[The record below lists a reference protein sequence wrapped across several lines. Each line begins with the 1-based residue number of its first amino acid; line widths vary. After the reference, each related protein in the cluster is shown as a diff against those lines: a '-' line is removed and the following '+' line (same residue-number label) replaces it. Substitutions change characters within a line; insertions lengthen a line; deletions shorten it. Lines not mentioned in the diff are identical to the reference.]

1 MNKVIY
7 TAVFGITE
15 ENNYH
20 LHEPEVKGEW
30 DFVCFTDNEN
40 FKSDVWDV
48 RIVKPLYEDGARS
61 AKRYKLKPHKY
72 LSDYDISVWVDIEV
86 KIKQDISQIVNQHLE
101 NYNLAILNHELCG
114 RTVSG
119 NLNVRKCIYEE
130 AKFIEWLGNNHPKK
144 HFKDNMDIIKSQV
157 NQYKLDGYPKDNGLA
172 RTTVV
177 FRRHNEQDVID
188 TCDAWWEE
196 MKYGSKRDQLSF
208 NYVAWKNNL
217 QFDYIQE
224 DIDDNQYF
232 GYMKKWRQTK
242 RKELRK
248 NKMEFAP
255 ISLDYFLKLE
265 FSRGGG
271 GKEIITQG
279 KDLIT
284 VGDVVNFF
292 SKKENVE
299 IVETQ
304 LEPKNWQ
311 YYNCMMGEFRKN
323 VENHHDRG
331 WENMTKDYYESLEM
345 MSDTE
350 IKNFLKEIPAEFDN
364 GFIKHSWHR
373 ACSMIGRLVKGKS
386 YIPFYMKKNQIY
398 NEPRPDD
405 NIQRIKPLI
414 KNINGLNYLDEA
426 GLPRGEYALVQ
437 SSILALMGVR
447 QNDDVDIIISSEARK
462 QLFNNNKNFIRLNG
476 VEIFEPNRGKFQI
489 FNAQGDDDL
498 IKNYSFVVD
507 GYNFL
512 QPRFYFSRKNKHTD
526 RDKSD
531 WDGMRNFFKMRSHDG
546 FPFNQ
551 LSEEEWG
558 VQYL

>member
-7 TAVFGITE
+7 TAVFGVTE

-20 LHEPEVKGEW
+20 LHEPVVKGDW

-48 RIVKPLYEDGARS
+48 RIVKPLYADGARS

-86 KIKQDISQIVNQHLE
+86 KIKQDISQIVNQHLK
-101 NYNLAILNHELCG
+101 NYNLSILNHELCG

-130 AKFIEWLGNNHPKK
+130 AKFIEWLGNNNPKK

-188 TCDAWWEE
+188 TCDSWWEE

-248 NKMEFAP
+248 NKVDYAP
-255 ISLDYFLKLE
+255 ISLDYFLNMEVANGGVSKSILKNNDTLKTVRDTVVYYSNEDNVREVESKLE
-265 FSRGGG
+265 PS
-271 GKEIITQG
+271 
-279 KDLIT
+279 
-284 VGDVVNFF
+284 
-292 SKKENVE
+292 
-299 IVETQ
+299 
-304 LEPKNWQ
+304 NWQ
-311 YYNCMMGEFRKN
+311 YFNCMMAGFRHDVADHHELGWDNLTKEYYDSLKPMTDEEILEFNKKN
-323 VENHHDRG
+323 PV
-331 WENMTKDYYESLEM
+331 
-345 MSDTE
+345 
-350 IKNFLKEIPAEFDN
+350 EFDN
-364 GFIKHSWHR
+364 GFIKHSYHR
-373 ACSMIGRLVKGKS
+373 AYAMIGRLIKGKK
-386 YIPFYMKKNQIY
+386 YIPFYMIKNQIY
-398 NEPRPDD
+398 DEPRQHD
-405 NIQRIKPLI
+405 NIQRVKPLVNNV
-414 KNINGLNYLDEA
+414 KNLLNVKIPKEHFT
-426 GLPRGEYALVQ
+426 VCQ
-437 SSILALMGVR
+437 SGVLSLMGIR
-447 QNDDVDIIISSEARK
+447 QNDDLDIIISSQARE
-462 QLFNNNKNFIRLNG
+462 QLFNNSSDFIRQDGL
-476 VEIFEPNRGKFQI
+476 EIFEPNRVKFQL
-489 FNAQGDDDL
+489 FGAQGDDDL
-498 IKNYSFVVD
+498 IKNYSFQIN
-507 GYNFL
+507 GFNFL
-512 QPRFYFSRKNKHTD
+512 EPRFYFSRKNKHTD
-526 RDKSD
+526 RDKFD
-531 WDGMRNFFKMRSHDG
+531 WDGMRRFFGIESHKG
-546 FPFNQ
+546 YPFNQ
-551 LSEEEWG
+551 LTEEQWG
-558 VQYL
+558 IQYI